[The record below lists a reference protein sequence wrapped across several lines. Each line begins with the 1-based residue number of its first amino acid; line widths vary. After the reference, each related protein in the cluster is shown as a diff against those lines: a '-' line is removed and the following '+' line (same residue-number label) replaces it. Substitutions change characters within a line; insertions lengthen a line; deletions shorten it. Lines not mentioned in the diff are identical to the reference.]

1 MAYTDYSAVQ
11 ARNTADLAAFVNAAI
26 ADGWQPLASPT
37 LAANGTLVQPLVKG
51 TPSGGGGGGEVTAA
65 DITDATTVGRDVLT
79 AADAAAART
88 AIGAGTSNLT
98 IGTTA
103 STAKAGDYTPP
114 NAATGT
120 RGLVLMGAAV
130 ADATDSNDIVDQFNA
145 LLASLRAAGSL
156 SLSA

>member
-11 ARNTADLAAFVNAAI
+11 ARNTTDLAIAVNAAI
-26 ADGWQPLASPT
+26 ADGWQPLAAPT

-51 TPSGGGGGGEVTAA
+51 TPSGGGSGAVTAA
-65 DITDATTVGRDVLT
+65 DITDATAVGRDVLT
-79 AADAAAART
+79 AANAAAARS

-103 STAKAGDYTPP
+103 STAKAGNYTPP

-130 ADATDSNDIVDQFNA
+130 TDATDGDDVVDQLNA
-145 LLASLRAAGSL
+145 LLASLRTAGSL
-156 SLSA
+156 AT